1 MSEALL
7 PSFLPA
13 PGHQIN
19 RLSFLV
25 ALIFRQTT
33 SVAADRQEI
42 VFSLSLSLSLF
53 AVAANIVS
61 ANKTNRAHAFL
72 ALGRFPDIVKMILD
86 IGENLILTE

>member
-19 RLSFLV
+19 RLSFPV

-42 VFSLSLSLSLF
+42 LFSLSFSHRRRRKYWIRKQNQS
-53 AVAANIVS
+53 
-61 ANKTNRAHAFL
+61 RACIL
-72 ALGRFPDIVKMILD
+72 ALGRFPKNVMMIFD
-86 IGENLILTE
+86 IGKSYIST